1 MGHAVAR
8 YVSIRR
14 TVLTAAV
21 LAVAAAPA
29 IAQPLADA
37 ARRAEEQRKAS
48 SVEPLV
54 LEQPTRPDG
63 PVRLTPAL
71 VREYLAAR
79 IALAD
84 VRRADRALDVRLN
97 KAMRARVM
105 TYYANYLP
113 LLKAEAAISDT
124 LAGFGFTPASYL
136 FIEQALMR
144 GLTVARSQGRAVVA
158 PAHAENVKF
167 VAENLEFVTT
177 TLNRGLQAEQKLQS
191 CCVVLLPD

>member
-1 MGHAVAR
+1 VGHAVAR
-8 YVSIRR
+8 YDSIRR

-21 LAVAAAPA
+21 LAVAAPA
-29 IAQPLADA
+29 VAQPLADA

-48 SVEPLV
+48 TVEPLV
-54 LEQPTRPDG
+54 LKQPARPDG
-63 PVRLTPAL
+63 PVRLTPEL
-71 VREYLAAR
+71 VNEYLAAR

-84 VRRADRALDVRLN
+84 VRRADRALDVRLD

-113 LLKAEAAISDT
+113 LLEAEAAISDT

-144 GLTVARSQGRAVVA
+144 GLTVATSQGRAVVA
-158 PAHAENVKF
+158 PAHAENVRF
-167 VAENLEFVTT
+167 VVEHLEFVRT
-177 TLNRGLQAEQKLQS
+177 TLNRGLQAERKLQS
-191 CCVVLLPD
+191 CCVVLIPD